1 MNIFR
6 ILILCF
12 GIFTIISCK
21 KDSKTSGMDGQDQ
34 SKTGQVSTIDSTQP
48 ALFNEIMAVHD
59 EIMPQMNEIETLK
72 QDIRMRMDSIDA
84 QNDKA
89 EFRSQFRHALAELNR
104 ADNMMSDWMNNF
116 KENYDTI
123 KLESIKN
130 SFLEAERA
138 KIEGVKMTMDESIK
152 VARLTISNTPVK

>member
-1 MNIFR
+1 MFWNFYNYQ
-6 ILILCF
+6 LQ
-12 GIFTIISCK
+12 
-21 KDSKTSGMDGQDQ
+21 KDSKSSGMDGQDQ

>member
-1 MNIFR
+1 
-6 ILILCF
+6 
-12 GIFTIISCK
+12 
-21 KDSKTSGMDGQDQ
+21 
-34 SKTGQVSTIDSTQP
+34 
-48 ALFNEIMAVHD
+48 
-59 EIMPQMNEIETLK
+59 
-72 QDIRMRMDSIDA
+72 
-84 QNDKA
+84 
-89 EFRSQFRHALAELNR
+89 
-104 ADNMMSDWMNNF
+104 MSDWMNNF

>member
-1 MNIFR
+1 MNIFK

-21 KDSKTSGMDGQDQ
+21 KDSKSSGMDGQDQ

-59 EIMPQMNEIETLK
+59 EIIPQMNEIETLK

-138 KIEGVKMTMDESIK
+138 KIEGVKMTMDDSIK